1 MNDDTVVTRNPDVV
15 ARELPES
22 EGAVLLNLAN
32 GAYHGL
38 NPTGFTT
45 WDLIDG
51 LRTVRELVDGV
62 RERFPD
68 APATLQSDVMRFLES
83 ALERDLVRAAPL
95 ADT

>member
-1 MNDDTVVTRNPDVV
+1 MNEATVVTKNPEVV

-22 EGAVLLNLAN
+22 DGAFLLNLEN

-38 NPTGFTT
+38 NPTGFVT

-51 LRTVRELVDGV
+51 LRTVGELVEGV

-68 APATLQSDVMRFLES
+68 APAALRADVMRFLER
-83 ALERDLVRAAPL
+83 ALERDLVRT
-95 ADT
+95 DR